1 MLQDHTRVP
10 RPLHLDPLRPPFRL
24 QRPLV
29 QTQPAEQVVG
39 SGEYAGAAE
48 EDCNLYI
55 GRQLSVH
62 VFVRWGE
69 RDGPYLQ
76 VALCP
81 VPSAA
86 HRSRE
91 DGDHEADDEEQDG
104 EIGEH
109 DGRLPDP
116 QLTLLHSDP
125 AAVVAGWG
133 ARHRA
138 LPSVLAKELP
148 DFSPAVFARA
158 ETGEADGLLGREAD
172 SRQRQHERADPARR
186 GAPGVVLD
194 RVPGERRGDGAGDER
209 ALMHAA
215 RSGFAARGNER

>member
-1 MLQDHTRVP
+1 M
-10 RPLHLDPLRPPFRL
+10 
-24 QRPLV
+24 
-29 QTQPAEQVVG
+29 
-39 SGEYAGAAE
+39 
-48 EDCNLYI
+48 
-55 GRQLSVH
+55 
-62 VFVRWGE
+62 FVRWRE

-133 ARHRA
+133 ARNRA

-148 DFSPAVFARA
+148 DLSPAVFARA
-158 ETGEADGLLGREAD
+158 EAREANGLLGGQAD
-172 SRQRQHERADPARR
+172 GRQRQHERADPA
-186 GAPGVVLD
+186 GGGGPGVVGD
-194 RVPGERRGDGAGDER
+194 GVPGERRGNGARNER
-209 ALMHAA
+209 ALMHFAA
-215 RSGFAARGNER
+215 SGFAARGNER